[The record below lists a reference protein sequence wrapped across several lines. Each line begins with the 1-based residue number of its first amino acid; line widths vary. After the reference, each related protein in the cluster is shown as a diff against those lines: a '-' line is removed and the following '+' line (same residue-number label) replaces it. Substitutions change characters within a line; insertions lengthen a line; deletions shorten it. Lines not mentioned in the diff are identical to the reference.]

1 MMHLFFQLQTAKHK
15 IHSIFFVL
23 SPAERMKYIA
33 QSRLIK
39 LEKKFK
45 QAKEVT
51 CYNIIAH
58 VAPVTEKIEL
68 NGYLI

>member
-45 QAKEVT
+45 QAKEVI
-51 CYNIIAH
+51 CYIIAH

>member
-1 MMHLFFQLQTAKHK
+1 MLHLFFQLQTAKHK

-45 QAKEVT
+45 QAKEVI
-51 CYNIIAH
+51 CYII
-58 VAPVTEKIEL
+58 APVTEKIEL